1 MQIRSFYKAEQP
13 KAGSGGPDK
22 SKGVQVKEL
31 TLVELSLT
39 GGWKLV
45 DNINNFKMKGGKS
58 IYKYGKATR
67 QKKFHLLTLVL
78 HQKLLIK

>member
-45 DNINNFKMKGGKS
+45 DI
-58 IYKYGKATR
+58 
-67 QKKFHLLTLVL
+67 
-78 HQKLLIK
+78 LIILR